1 LTLYQVDYPSNDQLL
16 ERAQVTIGKRA

>member
-16 ERAQVTIGKRA
+16 ERAKITVAKRG